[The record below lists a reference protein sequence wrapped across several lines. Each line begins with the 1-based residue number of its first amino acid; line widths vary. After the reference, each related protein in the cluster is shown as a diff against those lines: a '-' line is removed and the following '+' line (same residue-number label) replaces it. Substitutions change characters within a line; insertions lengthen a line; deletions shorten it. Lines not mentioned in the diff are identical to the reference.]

1 MYIGGYIYYGIII
14 HVEYDSHFFIFSS
27 WDLEYFLSAWQV
39 DMYMYDHE
47 YNYHTGDIN
56 DIHCNMHSSR
66 YSYTC
71 THIQNL
77 AGFKSMKR

>member
-1 MYIGGYIYYGIII
+1 
-14 HVEYDSHFFIFSS
+14 
-27 WDLEYFLSAWQV
+27 
-39 DMYMYDHE
+39 MYDHE
-47 YNYHTGDIN
+47 YNYHSGDIN

-77 AGFKSMKR
+77 AGFKSIKR